1 MKSLDMSFKQV
12 WSTDGIVASSHWAR
26 ISVSRF
32 RGSVSSRMSEQIL
45 REIIV
50 PPAPRNGATMG
61 MSIYLNMVT
70 NGDSQILQLL
80 MCRALDPYLA
90 FESCENFLGQ
100 CGHEKWPFG
109 SGMGTASISLVPAG
123 GVHCAE
129 IMAER

>member
-45 REIIV
+45 REIIA
-50 PPAPRNGATMG
+50 PPAPRNGATMR

-80 MCRALDPYLA
+80 ICRALDPYLA

-100 CGHEKWPFG
+100 CGHEEWPFG